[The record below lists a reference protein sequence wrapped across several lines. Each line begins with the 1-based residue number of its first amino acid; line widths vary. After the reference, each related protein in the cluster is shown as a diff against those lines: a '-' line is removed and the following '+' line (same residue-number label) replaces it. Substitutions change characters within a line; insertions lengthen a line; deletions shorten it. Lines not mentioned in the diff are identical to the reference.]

1 MFCVANETP
10 FPGTASYKVYM
21 MNKDNPALLE
31 KVNHWLDSGQNVLK
45 RKWKIQG

>member
-1 MFCVANETP
+1 
-10 FPGTASYKVYM
+10 M

-31 KVNHWLDSGQNVLK
+31 KVNHWLDSQDKNVLK